1 MSNNFLRFP
10 EYCDYILHNTD
21 WVKFW
26 NMIHCFL
33 EEGVSH
39 VGSENFRRTTTMEK
53 IFAHCIKNA
62 THVNKE
68 YDIQVV
74 NNAIELKFS
83 KDPFHKRKPYT
94 KSIIL
99 QNTRPKLSKKEE
111 TLTEEE
117 RANVKSLEAL
127 KQYNKWLED
136 ARYDYLMIIN
146 YEDRR
151 IFATDELAAKQY
163 SKHTGNGIVA
173 IFPKDKLTEIRYW
186 DLMEPFYTNQFSCP
200 EKTITEL
207 ENEAFEHWC
216 KQF

>member
-1 MSNNFLRFP
+1 M
-10 EYCDYILHNTD
+10 
-21 WVKFW
+21 
-26 NMIHCFL
+26 
-33 EEGVSH
+33 
-39 VGSENFRRTTTMEK
+39 
-53 IFAHCIKNA
+53 
-62 THVNKE
+62 
-68 YDIQVV
+68 
-74 NNAIELKFS
+74 
-83 KDPFHKRKPYT
+83 
-94 KSIIL
+94 
-99 QNTRPKLSKKEE
+99 
-111 TLTEEE
+111 
-117 RANVKSLEAL
+117 EAL